1 MNILS
6 KSKKHC
12 NNANESYLQ
21 HMKVAIKISSA
32 LLMASLMGFIHSLI
46 PAFFEKG
53 ASNKIIKIYN
63 YLEEKKRIDHEN

>member
-1 MNILS
+1 MNIFS

-12 NNANESYLQ
+12 NNAKETYLQ
-21 HMKVAIKISSA
+21 HMFVAMKISSG
-32 LLMASLMGFIHSLI
+32 LFIASLMGFIHSLN

-53 ASNKIIKIYN
+53 ASTKIIKLYN